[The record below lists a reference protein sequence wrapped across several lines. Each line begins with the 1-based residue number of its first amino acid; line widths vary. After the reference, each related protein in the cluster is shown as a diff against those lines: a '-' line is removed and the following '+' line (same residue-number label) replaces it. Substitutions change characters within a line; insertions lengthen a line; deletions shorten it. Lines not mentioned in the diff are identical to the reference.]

1 MMNLPNNIPVP
12 ETREPDKRKI
22 PGNKTKKHIYLL
34 HAFFLFVL
42 KTNTKSSRIF
52 LFTVIVI
59 FLKSKNQ
66 KSFRTCEDPENFGPD
81 RFSFVLTF
89 IGSLVV
95 IFFDNQEHKIKIN
108 LTDFISL
115 K

>member
-12 ETREPDKRKI
+12 DTREPDKRKI
-22 PGNKTKKHIYLL
+22 PGNKTKKTYLL
-34 HAFFLFVL
+34 TTRFFLFVL
-42 KTNTKSSRIF
+42 KTNTKCSRIF

-66 KSFRTCEDPENFGPD
+66 KSSRSCEDPENFEPD
-81 RFSFVLTF
+81 RFNSVLTF

-95 IFFDNQEHKIKIN
+95 IFLVIKNRKLRLI
-108 LTDFISL
+108 
-115 K
+115 